1 MFSVRIKP
9 EIAKESSVSSK
20 PTFPPAVSLA
30 TTTDFVSSP
39 AVLVVGGTDGSGTR
53 RVVQI
58 LTELGVR
65 MVSED
70 PETYD
75 IHADIVGGWP
85 KIVSPVLS
93 ATHTVNFQPKE
104 LDMSLRNRM
113 TRDID
118 RLLHRLHEDS
128 SKPPSNKLAVGG
140 VLPKPPHIQAKHVQ
154 YGFKAPVAMTL
165 LPYWV
170 HSLPSSMFIH
180 VLRDG
185 RDIAFSANQ
194 GPVQKFYTDMY
205 RSNRE
210 AMALKPSIKSVKL
223 WSDWNSDA
231 YHFAKAIVQDK
242 DHAQRT
248 IWSKDNN
255 SGGGSGGGAFGYFQL
270 HSEDLVSPNR
280 QVRFAAI
287 YHLAKFVGSTITND
301 EMCCLA
307 MEDSE
312 FMGSH
317 DRSTLKR
324 VGGDKQSEAQVSS
337 RYGKWKMHTDHDPE
351 LRSALYKHGRTGLKL
366 FGYEPL
372 RAMATAEMVTPD
384 GTGYH
389 CQLNTT
395 TCKKKEEEM
404 VDHFISAIDWSI
416 PGKCEANY
424 GFDYVGADIK
434 AVSIKGNDQRS
445 CCKACLQ
452 TPGCHVFTIDP
463 TQDLCF
469 LKSAELGRKF
479 KKHLIS
485 GKVLAMG
492 SV

>member
-1 MFSVRIKP
+1 M
-9 EIAKESSVSSK
+9 
-20 PTFPPAVSLA
+20 
-30 TTTDFVSSP
+30 
-39 AVLVVGGTDGSGTR
+39 
-53 RVVQI
+53 QI
-58 LTELGVR
+58 LTELGVK

-85 KIVSPVLS
+85 KLVSPVLIS
-93 ATHTVNFQPKE
+93 THSVNFLPSQLE
-104 LDMSLRNRM
+104 LNLRQRM
-113 TRDID
+113 DTNIKN
-118 RLLHRLHEDS
+118 LLHRVQQDS

-140 VLPKPPHIQAKHVQ
+140 VLPKPPHVQAKNVK

-170 HSLPSSMFIH
+170 SSLSSSMFIH

-205 RSNRE
+205 RTNKD
-210 AMALKPSIKSVKL
+210 AMSLNPSVKSIKL
-223 WSDWNSDA
+223 WSDWNSEA
-231 YHFAKAIVQDK
+231 FHFSKAVVQN
-242 DHAQRT
+242 
-248 IWSKDNN
+248 KDNILKSLWN
-255 SGGGSGGGAFGYFQL
+255 DPSLGERAFGYFQL

-280 QVRFAAI
+280 QIRFAAI
-287 YHLAKFVGSTITND
+287 VNLAKFVGSTISND

-317 DRSTLKR
+317 DRSTLKKE
-324 VGGDKQSEAQVSS
+324 GGDKASEAQVSS
-337 RYGKWKMHTDHDPE
+337 RYGKWKKHTDRDPQ
-351 LRSALYKHGRTGLKL
+351 LLSSLYKHGRSGLKL

-372 RAMATAEMVTPD
+372 RKLATFDMATD
-384 GTGYH
+384 NGYV
-389 CQLNTT
+389 CSLNATS
-395 TCKKKEEEM
+395 CKQKEDTM
-404 VDHFISAIDWSI
+404 VDHFISAIDWSV

-424 GFDYVGADIK
+424 GYDYVGADISSVK
-434 AVSIKGNDQRS
+434 IQDNDQRS
-445 CCKACLQ
+445 CCKACLR
-452 TPGCHVFTIDP
+452 TPGCKVFTIDP

-469 LKSAELGRKF
+469 LKSADLGKKF

-485 GKVLAMG
+485 GRVISL
-492 SV
+492 